1 MCAGGPRIAMTAIP
15 SNIAETPSAPH
26 DVLSEVLRA
35 VRLTGS
41 VFLDG
46 RFTAPFGVISP
57 QRWDGSDAMAHLRH
71 VSTFHLIARG
81 HATLETADGQTHE
94 VGAGDVLMLPFT
106 AEHRFWQGQTN
117 DFGFAPDLVQAGPM
131 PGVSTLCYGGGG
143 DETRFICGF
152 IESAELMA
160 APLFRSLPPLLIVR
174 TSDNAVSE
182 LLTGIVKEVI
192 QRMDTADPGAT
203 YLLSR
208 LMEMLFLEVLRGY
221 AARLPPDS
229 KGMLAAMGDSVV
241 SRALSLLHGQPMRRW
256 TVELLAE
263 EAGTSRTVLNERFN
277 RLLGKSPMEYLTHWR
292 IQLAADKLR
301 GGTQRL
307 AQISHETGYESEAA
321 FSRAFKRVMGVSP
334 GAWREA

>member
-1 MCAGGPRIAMTAIP
+1 MTAIP

-57 QRWDGSDAMAHLRH
+57 QRWDGTDAMAHLRH

-301 GGTQRL
+301 SGSQRL

-334 GAWREA
+334 GAWRGA

>member
-1 MCAGGPRIAMTAIP
+1 MTAIP

-301 GGTQRL
+301 SGSQRL

-321 FSRAFKRVMGVSP
+321 FSRAFKRVMGISP
-334 GAWREA
+334 GAWRGA